1 MNVEHL
7 VTMANDIA
15 NFFIA
20 EVGEED
26 AAASIALHLQRFW
39 EPRMRA
45 AIIAHAGA
53 GGAQMQPAVLA
64 AVKSLPAPPVR

>member
-1 MNVEHL
+1 MNADHL

-15 NFFIA
+15 DFFVS
-20 EVGEED
+20 EVGEAD
-26 AAASIALHLQRFW
+26 APASIALHLQRFW

-45 AIIAHAGA
+45 AIIAHADA

-64 AVKSLPAPPVR
+64 AVKSLPAPPIR